1 VGVERSVSFNF
12 EEDTVIV
19 GKLSLEGEWEHVER
33 PPMQNMHPPAFL
45 RAPVP
50 RATVEEIPD
59 VERTTSHKTRF
70 KSSHRTIFLEKTS
83 RMQSQKNQKVDPN
96 ASEQNLHT

>member
-19 GKLSLEGEWEHVER
+19 GKLSFEGEWEHVER
-33 PPMQNMHPPAFL
+33 PPMQNMHPPASP

-59 VERTTSHKTRF
+59 VEDHQPQNDVQVQLQNN
-70 KSSHRTIFLEKTS
+70 FLGENFENPEPEEPEG
-83 RMQSQKNQKVDPN
+83 KN
-96 ASEQNLHT
+96 LLM